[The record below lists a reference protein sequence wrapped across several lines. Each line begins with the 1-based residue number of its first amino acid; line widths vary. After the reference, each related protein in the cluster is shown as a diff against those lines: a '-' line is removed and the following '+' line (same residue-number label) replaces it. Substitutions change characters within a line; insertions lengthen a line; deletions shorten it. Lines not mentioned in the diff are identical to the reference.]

1 ICAVSGLIFLAC
13 SVMGLLLAN
22 IFATVFYPSPF
33 GPPYGPQT
41 DVRAYFTANRAQ
53 VGAMSFAFAVA
64 AVALL
69 IFVAYGAELLAAS
82 PSVRRSGLA
91 GLALSAGTLAAG
103 FWLLTALLLWALS
116 LPEATEASG
125 LLRTLHDLVYVSGGP
140 AHVVTLGLYLAAIAA
155 AQWTTALLP
164 R

>member
-1 ICAVSGLIFLAC
+1 
-13 SVMGLLLAN
+13 
-22 IFATVFYPSPF
+22 
-33 GPPYGPQT
+33 
-41 DVRAYFTANRAQ
+41 
-53 VGAMSFAFAVA
+53 
-64 AVALL
+64 
-69 IFVAYGAELLAAS
+69 
-82 PSVRRSGLA
+82 
-91 GLALSAGTLAAG
+91 AAG

-164 R
+164 RRITGLGAAAALLSIGAILALWWRERYHQWDHERDPDAMHGPPQGEERCTPIRSLCSRT